1 VGKTSFDTAFNI
13 PIYDNE
19 VQIWG
24 AEPGKA
30 PISSVKKAA
39 SPRNQLPV
47 IKVTVTG
54 EKIFVA
60 TMPEKSG
67 EFSVVNIE
75 GKQFFKTSF
84 KGSFTMNARKLG
96 RGAYVA
102 VVKTDGG
109 SFISKMINLK

>member
-1 VGKTSFDTAFNI
+1 M
-13 PIYDNE
+13 
-19 VQIWG
+19 
-24 AEPGKA
+24 
-30 PISSVKKAA
+30 
-39 SPRNQLPV
+39 
-47 IKVTVTG
+47 G